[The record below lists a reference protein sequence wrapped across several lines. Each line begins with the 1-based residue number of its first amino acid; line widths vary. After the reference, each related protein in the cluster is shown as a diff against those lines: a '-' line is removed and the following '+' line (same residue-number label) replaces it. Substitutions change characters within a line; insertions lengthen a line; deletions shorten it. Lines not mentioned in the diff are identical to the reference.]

1 MCDLHHFTPPQGIKY
16 IDVKHMNDYHIV
28 VVVVVVVVVVQ
39 IVILRKTTQTQQ
51 SQTSKSLKH

>member
-28 VVVVVVVVVVQ
+28 VVVVVVVVVQ
-39 IVILRKTTQTQQ
+39 IGILRKTTQTQQ
-51 SQTSKSLKH
+51 SQTSNL